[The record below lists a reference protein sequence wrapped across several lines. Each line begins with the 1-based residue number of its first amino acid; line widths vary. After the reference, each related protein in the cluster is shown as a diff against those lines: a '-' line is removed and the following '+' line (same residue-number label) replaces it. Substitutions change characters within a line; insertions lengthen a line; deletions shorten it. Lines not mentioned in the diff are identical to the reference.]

1 MLNIDKSESLNLKFF
16 KGAKRL
22 REIMS
27 VKKKKGKVDND
38 GDASQE

>member
-1 MLNIDKSESLNLKFF
+1 MLTIDQSESLNLKFF

-27 VKKKKGKVDND
+27 VKKKKGNDND
-38 GDASQE
+38 GDGSQE

>member
-1 MLNIDKSESLNLKFF
+1 MNLKFF

-27 VKKKKGKVDND
+27 SKKKRNKDEDDED
-38 GDASQE
+38 GSQE

>member
-1 MLNIDKSESLNLKFF
+1 LKFF

-27 VKKKKGKVDND
+27 VKKKKNKEEQEG
-38 GDASQE
+38 SQE